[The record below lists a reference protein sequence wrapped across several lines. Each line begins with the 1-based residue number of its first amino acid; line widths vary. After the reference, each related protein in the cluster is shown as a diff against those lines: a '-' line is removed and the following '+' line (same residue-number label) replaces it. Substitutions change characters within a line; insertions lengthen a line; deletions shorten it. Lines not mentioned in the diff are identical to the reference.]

1 MNTLLIHNIGVNK
14 SVSVVIPNYNGG
26 PTIGRCLEALFM
38 SDYPEFQ
45 VIVVDDCST
54 DDSAGIIQR
63 FPCELVRLKRRSG
76 ASFARNAGAKKSSGE
91 ILFFIDSD
99 CLVLENTI
107 SRAVETI
114 AGKRELIVGGT
125 YTCAPADNRF
135 FSFFQSVFIHY
146 SETKNERPDYVAS
159 HAMAIHRS
167 LFETSGGFPEDFL
180 PILEDVEF
188 SHRLRRLGC
197 TLTMNPDILVRHI
210 FNFKLT
216 GSLRNAFRKAKF
228 WTIYSLGNKDLT
240 SDSGTASRELKI
252 NGTSF
257 LISAAMLPLFFF
269 SGKSIFLL
277 LLSAVFFFNIFLSRK
292 LIAAFYR
299 TKGFVFA
306 GAATMYYMTLY
317 PLAAGIGALAGV
329 LGYKNSFLRK

>member
-1 MNTLLIHNIGVNK
+1 MNTVLLHNIGVSK
-14 SVSVVIPNYNGG
+14 SVSVIIPNYNGG
-26 PTIGRCLEALFM
+26 PTIGRCLAAVFL
-38 SDYPEFQ
+38 SDYPDFE
-45 VIVVDDCST
+45 VIVVDDCSA
-54 DDSAGIIQR
+54 DDSVDIIRR
-63 FPCELVRLKRRSG
+63 FPCELVSLKRHSG
-76 ASFARNAGAKKSSGE
+76 ASSARNAGAKKSRGE

-114 AGKRELIVGGT
+114 AGKGELIVGGT
-125 YTCAPADNRF
+125 YTWAPADDRF

-188 SHRLRRLGC
+188 SHRLRRRGC
-197 TLTMNPDILVRHI
+197 TLTMNPHILVRHI
-210 FNFKLT
+210 FNFNLT

-228 WTIYSLGNKDLT
+228 WTIYSLGNRDLT

-252 NGTSF
+252 NGASF
-257 LISAAMLPLFFF
+257 LTSAALLPLVLF
-269 SGKSIFLL
+269 SGKSIFLF
-277 LLSAVFFFNIFLSRK
+277 LLSAVFFFNIFLSRG
-292 LIAAFYR
+292 LIGAFYR
-299 TKGFVFA
+299 TKGFIFA

-317 PLAAGIGALAGV
+317 PLAAGTGALAGI
-329 LGYKNSFLRK
+329 LRYKHSLSNK